1 MEEERV
7 MAGGQED
14 VERVEAMAESED
26 EAESEEE
33 AGMAG

>member
-7 MAGGQED
+7 MAGAQED
-14 VERVEAMAESED
+14 VERVVETAGKRV